1 MSPIIDTHQ
10 HLWDLSRFE
19 LPWLDGAE
27 PLKRSYLPDDYAAAS
42 EGTGIERTIYM
53 EVDLAAHQRLA
64 EADYVLD
71 LIARDDMP
79 TTAAVLS
86 GHPADPGFADYV
98 ARFDGTNEIKGFRQ
112 VLHVPEAARGACLQ
126 GEFVAGV
133 RLLGS
138 KGYLFDVC
146 VRPEELG
153 DAAELAERCPD
164 TQLVLDHCGNADPNV
179 VGRADADADADAG
192 AGDATASDEPYA
204 HTADQWRRDIERL
217 AGRPN
222 VVCKISGVISRALP
236 GWTAGDVA
244 PTIDHCLDAF
254 GPDRVVFGGD
264 WPVCTLGA
272 GANLDSWVATL
283 REIIATRGDA
293 EQRQL
298 LHDNAT
304 QIYGL

>member
-1 MSPIIDTHQ
+1 MSSIIDTHQ

-27 PLKRSYLPDDYAAAS
+27 PLKRSYLPDDYAAAI
-42 EGTGIERTIYM
+42 EGTGIARSVYM
-53 EVDLAAHQRLA
+53 EVDVAAHQRLA

-71 LIARDDMP
+71 LIARDDLP

-86 GHPADPGFADYV
+86 GHPANPGFADYV
-98 ARFDGTNEIKGFRQ
+98 ARFDGMSGIKGFRQ
-112 VLHVPEAARGACLQ
+112 VLHVPEAATGACLQ
-126 GEFVAGV
+126 GEFVAGI

-146 VRPEELG
+146 VRPTELG

-164 TQLVLDHCGNADPNV
+164 TQLVLDHCGNADPNIV
-179 VGRADADADADAG
+179 RQAEEDAG
-192 AGDATASDEPYA
+192 GGHANAS

-217 AGRPN
+217 ASRPN
-222 VVCKISGVISRALP
+222 VVCKISGVIARATP
-236 GWTAGDVA
+236 GWTAADLA

-272 GANLDSWVATL
+272 SLGEWVAAL
-283 REIIATRGDA
+283 GEIVSARADA

-298 LHDNAT
+298 LHDNAAR
-304 QIYGL
+304 IYGL